1 MKLFKNCYNLVQIG
15 VFSMIAGAI
24 VIGVFIGLSDTSV
37 IESSFTKMPKIS
49 KKGKMY
55 QKKIL
60 WKQLFLITPFR

>member
-49 KKGKMY
+49 KKGKGV
-55 QKKIL
+55 L
-60 WKQLFLITPFR
+60 T

>member
-55 QKKIL
+55 LKKIL

>member
-15 VFSMIAGAI
+15 VFCMIAGAI

-37 IESSFTKMPKIS
+37 IESSFTKIPKIS

-55 QKKIL
+55 LKKIL

>member
-37 IESSFTKMPKIS
+37 IESSFTKIPKIS

-55 QKKIL
+55 LKKIL